1 MDKRGYNGLA
11 KPQAREL
18 QVKRRSWVTKNM
30 LRITLGG
37 DGLGDFPQGQESAY
51 IKLLFPQAGNDRPLM
66 RTYTIRDQRPEE
78 IDVDFVM
85 HDEHGPASAWA
96 CKAEAGDR
104 ILVAGP
110 GARKLISQKGDWFLL
125 AADMT
130 ALPALSV
137 NLEQLPDD
145 AQGYAVIEVREEA
158 DIQSLK
164 YPPRLKIHWVINPKP
179 CPEGRPLLEKVQS
192 LAVLPGTPS
201 VWAACEFG
209 SMRVLRQYFRQ
220 AFDVP
225 KAQFYVSSYW
235 KIGQTEDGHK
245 KAKKNDS

>member
-1 MDKRGYNGLA
+1 MA

-18 QVKRRSWVTKNM
+18 EVKRRLWVTKNM

-37 DGLGDFPQGQESAY
+37 DGLEDFPQGQESAY
-51 IKLLFPQAGNDRPLM
+51 IKLLFPQDGDARPLM
-66 RTYTIRDQRPEE
+66 RTYTIRAQRPEE

-85 HDEHGPASAWA
+85 HVEHGPASAWA
-96 CKAEAGDR
+96 SEAEPGDK

-110 GARKLISQKGDWFLL
+110 GARKLISQEGKWFLL

-145 AQGYAVIEVREEA
+145 ARGYAVIEVREEA

-164 YPPRLKIHWVINPKP
+164 HPPGLKIHWVINPKP

-192 LAVLPGTPS
+192 LAVLSGTPS

-209 SMRVLRQYFRQ
+209 SMRALRQYFRQ
-220 AFDVP
+220 VFDVP

-245 KAKKNDS
+245 QAKQRDNEESSTN

>member
-1 MDKRGYNGLA
+1 LA

-18 QVKRRSWVTKNM
+18 EVRRRSWVTKNM

-37 DGLGDFPQGQESAY
+37 DGLKDFPPGQESAY
-51 IKLLFPQAGNDRPLM
+51 IKLLFPQGGDARPLM
-66 RTYTIRDQRPEE
+66 RTYTVRHQRSDE

-85 HDEHGPASAWA
+85 HEDHGPASAWA
-96 CKAEAGDR
+96 SEAETGDK

-110 GARKLISQKGDWFLL
+110 GARKLISQEGNWFLL

-145 AQGYAVIEVREEA
+145 ARGYAVIEVREEA

-164 YPPRLKIHWVINPKP
+164 HPPGLKIHWVINAKP

-209 SMRVLRQYFRQ
+209 SMQALRRYLRQS
-220 AFDVP
+220 FDVP

-245 KAKKNDS
+245 QAKQRDSEESSTSP